1 MDEEEFIEIE
11 IDVKDIISKEELVE
25 KINNLETRNNQY
37 IKIILKGNRNFEL
50 NTYEIIKLVENEKII
65 KIKNKTNI
73 AYNLEQISNSN
84 TLKGIFV
91 QKMLEKLKQD
101 NLTEENKMEIEK
113 AIEVGLEALE

>member
-50 NTYEIIKLVENEKII
+50 NTYEIIKLVENE
-65 KIKNKTNI
+65 TNI

>member
-25 KINNLETRNNQY
+25 KINNLETR
-37 IKIILKGNRNFEL
+37 IILKGNRNFEL

>member
-91 QKMLEKLKQD
+91 QKMLEKLNGNRKG
-101 NLTEENKMEIEK
+101 NRSRFGSFRIGET
-113 AIEVGLEALE
+113 